1 MKGGVKMQNITITFS
16 SSELTAIRT
25 AVDNE
30 LACLQDDLENNRVS
44 KSEISAARKSVELC
58 NSVID
63 KIDVSLP
70 NSTYEPCARKS

>member
-1 MKGGVKMQNITITFS
+1 MQNITITFS

-30 LACLQDDLENNRVS
+30 LAYLQDDLENNKVP
-44 KSEISAARKSVELC
+44 KSEISDARKSVELC

-63 KIDVSLP
+63 KIDVGLP

>member
-30 LACLQDDLENNRVS
+30 LACLHDDLENNRVS
-44 KSEISAARKSVELC
+44 KSEISAACKSVELC